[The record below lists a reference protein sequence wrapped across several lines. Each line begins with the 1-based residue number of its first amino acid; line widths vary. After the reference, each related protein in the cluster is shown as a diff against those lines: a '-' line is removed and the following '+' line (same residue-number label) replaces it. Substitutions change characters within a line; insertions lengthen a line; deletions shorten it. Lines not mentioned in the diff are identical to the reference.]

1 MFPLLM
7 KGAGTTMATRG
18 QNMPY
23 TTGHSRY
30 FSIIYTD
37 LTYVPRVF
45 LDLDNTL
52 NAPAFTTVCL
62 TARKDGLT
70 AYVDRNLITLGMF
83 PSGLWDEDLTL
94 DILSDLMAA
103 GTDMHTDEQTN
114 LMAAGTDIHTDKQT
128 VGPQVT
134 VTRSM
139 LFL

>member
-1 MFPLLM
+1 
-7 KGAGTTMATRG
+7 
-18 QNMPY
+18 
-23 TTGHSRY
+23 
-30 FSIIYTD
+30 
-37 LTYVPRVF
+37 
-45 LDLDNTL
+45 
-52 NAPAFTTVCL
+52 
-62 TARKDGLT
+62 
-70 AYVDRNLITLGMF
+70 MF